1 MIQYLLGHVLYKAV
15 CGVALSIFLLEK
27 RVGKSVAPPNRKTFF
42 FFFFD
47 VQRTGGDFL
56 GFSEDLGYVY
66 T

>member
-42 FFFFD
+42 FFLMFREQEGISLD
-47 VQRTGGDFL
+47 SQKT
-56 GFSEDLGYVY
+56 
-66 T
+66 

>member
-42 FFFFD
+42 FFFLMFREQEGISLD
-47 VQRTGGDFL
+47 SQKT
-56 GFSEDLGYVY
+56 
-66 T
+66 